1 MATPTLFDLTG
12 KVAIVTGGNGGIGL
26 GIARGLVECGA
37 TVVVAGRDEAKTETA
52 VGELNGLRSGA
63 STGCAV
69 DVTDEGQVER
79 MVAQAVDQHGGLH
92 ILVNNAGIGIRK
104 RPEEYTVAEFERVID
119 TNLTAVFVCSRVA
132 YEPMKRAGGGKIVN
146 IGSMTSIFGHPF
158 SMPYAASK
166 GGVVQMTKS
175 CAIVWADDNIQVNA
189 ILPGWIETNLTEGAR
204 RHMPDLEARILART
218 PAGRWGVPY
227 DLAGTACFLAS
238 PASDFVT
245 GVSIPVDGGYAV
257 QMP

>member
-1 MATPTLFDLTG
+1 MPGPALFDLTG

-37 TVVVAGRDEAKTETA
+37 AVVVAGRDEAKTEQA
-52 VGELNGLRSGA
+52 VGDLNRIRDGA
-63 STGCAV
+63 ATGCAV
-69 DVTDEGQVER
+69 DVTDAEAVRR
-79 MVAQAVDQHGGLH
+79 MVGQAIDRHGGLH

-104 RPEEYTVAEFERVID
+104 RPEEYTVEEFGRVID
-119 TNLTAVFVCSRVA
+119 TNLTAVFVCSQAA
-132 YEPMKRAGGGKIVN
+132 YAPMKGGGGGKIVN
-146 IGSMTSIFGHPF
+146 IGSMASLFGHPF

-175 CAIVWADDNIQVNA
+175 CAIAWAADNIQVNA

-204 RHMPDLEARILART
+204 RHMPDLEERILKRT
-218 PAGRWGVPY
+218 PAERWGQPY
-227 DLAGTACFLAS
+227 DLAGTACFLAG

-245 GVSIPVDGGYAV
+245 GVSIPVDGGYSV

>member
-1 MATPTLFDLTG
+1 MATPALFDLSN
-12 KVAIVTGGNGGIGL
+12 KVAVVTGGNGGIGL

-37 TVVVAGRDEAKTETA
+37 TVIVAGRNAEKNVAA
-52 VGELNGLRSGA
+52 VAELNGIRGTSA
-63 STGCAV
+63 VACSV
-69 DVTDEGQVER
+69 DVTDEGQVRR
-79 MVAQAVDQHGGLH
+79 MVAQAVDDHGGLH
-92 ILVNNAGIGIRK
+92 ILVNNAGIGLRK
-104 RPEEYTVAEFERVID
+104 RPEEYSVAEFEHIIA
-119 TNLTAVFVCSRVA
+119 TNLTAVFVCSQVA
-132 YEPMKRAGGGKIVN
+132 YAPMKQGGGGKIVN
-146 IGSMTSIFGHPF
+146 IGSMASLFGHPF

-175 CAIVWADDNIQVNA
+175 CAIAWAEDNIQVNA

-204 RHMPDLEARILART
+204 RHMPDLQTRVLNRT
-218 PAGRWGVPY
+218 PAGRWGKPY
-227 DLAGTACFLAS
+227 DLAGTACFLAG